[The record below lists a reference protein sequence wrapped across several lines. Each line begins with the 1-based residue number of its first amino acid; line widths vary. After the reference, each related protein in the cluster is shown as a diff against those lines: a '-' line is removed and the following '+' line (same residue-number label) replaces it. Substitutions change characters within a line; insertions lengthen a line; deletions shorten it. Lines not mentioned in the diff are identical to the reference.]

1 MGDRTLNIQHRGVCR
16 KGIKAK
22 LRRSNPVIRTSVVV
36 KSVGKLDKEICK
48 RVYRLVHSDYS
59 IPVPSAI
66 SGDDAPRYTRAT
78 NVNTEQQ

>member
-1 MGDRTLNIQHRGVCR
+1 MGDQTLKIQHRGVCP
-16 KGIKAK
+16 KGIKSK
-22 LRRSNPVIRTSVVV
+22 LLRSNLVIRTSVVV
-36 KSVGKLDKEICK
+36 KSVGKPDREICK

-78 NVNTEQQ
+78 NVDTEQQ